1 MDNSK
6 IAAWVVGRIPDDWFV
21 ETRRSGSTARRSR

>member
-21 ETRRSGSTARRSR
+21 ETPEVQVDTEIR